1 MIRVADIQRA
11 VCEHYALDRDT
22 LLSGNRTR
30 KIAEPRQVGMYL
42 AREHT
47 RLSHRQIATLFKRAD
62 HSTVCH
68 AHQKVARNWQAFSQD
83 VEAIRER
90 LSA

>member
-11 VCEHYALDRDT
+11 VCEHYAIDRDT
-22 LLSGNRTR
+22 LLGPIRTR

-42 AREHT
+42 ARKHT
-47 RLSHRQIATLFKRAD
+47 RLSNRQIATLFKRCD

-68 AHQKVARNWQAFSQD
+68 AAKKVAGNLQSFGRD
-83 VEAIRER
+83 VEAIRQR
-90 LSA
+90 LAA